1 MIEIRYKGILFLQAL
16 FLFVLGAGL
25 YQYFK
30 SSFALKIPSSFW
42 SIYLIIWV
50 AFIVF
55 NLIFIKFFAF
65 PSSSLIKKLRTTT
78 PADEMSWA
86 IIEDTLSQRD
96 NDLKR
101 QKEEFEKENFKYK
114 TLLDSLHDPVCIFS
128 KEESLLY
135 SNNSY
140 NRLFSLPSKR
150 VPAPLIEITRNL
162 DFQNFVKKALSSGD
176 LVKLSDFTFNQSDS
190 YKHFYDI
197 KIFPLLGTQHH
208 LCLMHEVTER
218 KMADQVR
225 EDFVSNFSHEVRT
238 PLTILSGQ
246 MQNLKSTLSTQPNFE
261 AAHAPIFEKI
271 DNNARRLLNL
281 FNDLLRLSSVEKK
294 KDLQKENVDITNLI
308 ESLGE
313 DLSLNYRAQS
323 IKYSFDLR
331 EPVFY
336 IDYNLF
342 EQVMINLIDN
352 AFKYSKKNGHIHI
365 TTFREEQ
372 NGNFHSVLEISD
384 DGIGISED
392 HIHRVFERF
401 FRVDSSRSSEIGGT
415 GLGLSIVKHIIQKH
429 EGKIRAQSN
438 MTGGTKFIL
447 SIPVT

>member
-16 FLFVLGAGL
+16 FLFILGAGL

-30 SSFALKIPSSFW
+30 SSFGLHIPSSFW
-42 SIYLIIWV
+42 STYLLVWFV
-50 AFIVF
+50 FIVF
-55 NLIFIKFFAF
+55 NLVFIKFFAF
-65 PSSSLIKKLRTTT
+65 PSQSLIKKLRTTT

-96 NDLKR
+96 NDLQK

-128 KEESLLY
+128 KEENLLY

-140 NRLFSLPSKR
+140 NLLFSLPEKKI
-150 VPAPLIEITRNL
+150 PAPLIEITRNL
-162 DFQNFVKKALSSGD
+162 DFQNFVKKALSSD
-176 LVKLSDFTFNQSDS
+176 TVVKLSDFTFNQSDS
-190 YKHFYDI
+190 YKNFYDI
-197 KIFPLLGTQHH
+197 KIFPLPGTHNH

-246 MQNLKSTLSTQPNFE
+246 MQNLKSSLVKEQNFE
-261 AAHAPIFEKI
+261 ALHAPVFEKI

-294 KDLQKENVDITNLI
+294 KDLQKENIDITNLV
-308 ESLGE
+308 ESLAE
-313 DLSLNYRAQS
+313 DLSLNYRAKN
-323 IKYSFDLR
+323 IKCTFDLK
-331 EPVFY
+331 EPFFY
-336 IDYNLF
+336 VDYNLF

-352 AFKYSKKNGHIHI
+352 AFKYSNNNGHISI
-365 TTFREEQ
+365 STYQEDQ
-372 NGNFHSVLEISD
+372 NGNHYSVLEISD
-384 DGIGISED
+384 DGMGIPED

-401 FRVDSSRSSEIGGT
+401 FRVDSSRSSDIEGT

-429 EGKIRAQSN
+429 EGKIRAQSK
-438 MTGGTKFIL
+438 GAGTKFIL
-447 SIPVT
+447 SIPVA